1 MQEQD
6 IQSIMRA
13 AEELVEQTCKA
24 LCSVDE
30 IYAHVGVDPARLRN
44 LAVEQARIEAEAQ
57 AAFRDDLADIERE
70 AARVKAASTDAPQAR
85 RVLHNHV

>member
-1 MQEQD
+1 MQRRRD
-6 IQSIMRA
+6 
-13 AEELVEQTCKA
+13 
-24 LCSVDE
+24 
-30 IYAHVGVDPARLRN
+30 YAHVGVDPARLRN

>member
-13 AEELVEQTCKA
+13 AEELVEQTRKA

-30 IYAHVGVDPARLRN
+30 ITPTL
-44 LAVEQARIEAEAQ
+44 
-57 AAFRDDLADIERE
+57 
-70 AARVKAASTDAPQAR
+70 ASTPPACATWRSSRQG
-85 RVLHNHV
+85 

>member
-13 AEELVEQTCKA
+13 AEELVEQTRKA

-30 IYAHVGVDPARLRN
+30 IYAHVGVDPARATWRSSR
-44 LAVEQARIEAEAQ
+44 QG
-57 AAFRDDLADIERE
+57 
-70 AARVKAASTDAPQAR
+70 
-85 RVLHNHV
+85 

>member
-13 AEELVEQTCKA
+13 AEELVEQTRQA
-24 LCSVDE
+24 LYSVDE
-30 IYAHVGVDPARLRN
+30 IYARVGVDPARLRN

-70 AARVKAASTDAPQAR
+70 AARVKAACTDAPQGR

>member
-1 MQEQD
+1 MQDQD

-13 AEELVEQTCKA
+13 AEELVEQTRQA
-24 LCSVDE
+24 LRNVDE
-30 IYAHVGVDPARLRN
+30 IYAHVGVDPARLRS

-70 AARVKAASTDAPQAR
+70 AARVKVACTDAPPAR
-85 RVLHNHV
+85 RVPYNHV